1 MPSMC
6 VLPMQVEF
14 CFSLYDADLDGRV
27 SRAELEEM
35 MSAALDLEAEQ
46 RSRQTRSRSRT
57 CVDQLLFAS
66 LKTGSPTPSPSAAEA
81 SEQPRDEKDRED
93 DHPGSEGEEGGE
105 ENDNPRAEGVHPALD
120 QRSKQAQ
127 LQNILEIAFRPAA
140 LPESAEPKTHLTLH
154 EFRRFTEDQP
164 ISMQILAQVRICW
177 LCVCVSV
184 SVCFLLVLMHVTS
197 PFYLF
202 ASDSAR
208 GGDHAES
215 ASK

>member
-1 MPSMC
+1 MC

-184 SVCFLLVLMHVTS
+184 SVCFLLVLVHVTS

>member
-81 SEQPRDEKDRED
+81 SEQPRDEKDREGD
-93 DHPGSEGEEGGE
+93 QPESEGE

-184 SVCFLLVLMHVTS
+184 SVCFLLVLVHVTS

-215 ASK
+215 TSK